1 MVATAPQTAAQPAA
15 PVQQMQPAAA
25 PVAAP
30 TAAVPPAAAQPKP
43 VGVQAPSPAPATL
56 NSPAAPQKATSP
68 APQAVPPKA
77 PEQPPAAQVA
87 PPKPAAPA
95 SAPQVSLQSAQ
106 PQPVPTNPAPVAPA
120 ASAGPVAAAAA
131 VAAPAK
137 PSAAPASTPA
147 ASPKKAAAPTKV
159 VPSSKAG
166 PIVAIAG
173 IEAPN
178 FKDRLHQISM
188 GDWIRMRLREA
199 PGYVVSILLH
209 VLVLFLLSMAIL
221 PEKDRQD
228 LFNTIVAKTEA
239 PEEVNDKLDD
249 TEIVPEKLENL
260 QADAAN
266 ADISAE
272 VVTDKPSPVELDVS
286 DSAPTI
292 DAPDSV
298 EGTGPKMPQGDLAG
312 RTKKG
317 RAALATSQ
325 GGTAASELAVESGLK
340 WLSKHQRPDGSWSFK
355 HGPDEPGNLD
365 NPTGATGMALL
376 AFLGAGHT
384 HKAGDYKKEVGGGL
398 KFLVSQMQVTGAGG
412 DLRGPGG
419 SLYTQGICGIALCE
433 AYALSKDKDLKVPT
447 QLTVNFIINAQD
459 PKGGGWRYQPGQ
471 PGDTSAV
478 GWQIMALKSAKIAKL
493 TVPPKTIGK
502 ATAFLNFVQTNGGAN
517 YGYDGPGAGPA
528 TSAVG
533 LLCRMYLGWT
543 PKQQGLVKGVEY
555 LGKTGPQPGNM
566 YFNYYGTQVMHHW
579 GGEPWTK
586 WNNVMR
592 EYLVKSQE
600 KVGAAAGS
608 WKPVGGGD
616 HGDAAG
622 GRHYRTCMSIMTLE
636 VYYRHLPLYQR
647 ETIKVDF

>member
-1 MVATAPQTAAQPAA
+1 VPQ
-15 PVQQMQPAAA
+15 AAA
-25 PVAAP
+25 PKAAAPQPVANPAVAAAPAQPKAPAP
-30 TAAVPPAAAQPKP
+30 TAAPAVAALPSIQT
-43 VGVQAPSPAPATL
+43 APE
-56 NSPAAPQKATSP
+56 NATSAKP
-68 APQAVPPKA
+68 ETVATATSKKA
-77 PEQPPAAQVA
+77 A
-87 PPKPAAPA
+87 
-95 SAPQVSLQSAQ
+95 
-106 PQPVPTNPAPVAPA
+106 
-120 ASAGPVAAAAA
+120 
-131 VAAPAK
+131 AAPAK
-137 PSAAPASTPA
+137 TAST
-147 ASPKKAAAPTKV
+147 
-159 VPSSKAG
+159 SKAG
-166 PIVAIAG
+166 TAVFAG
-173 IEAPN
+173 IDAPS
-178 FKDRLHQISM
+178 FKDRLHQVSM
-188 GDWIRMRLREA
+188 GEWIHKRLREA
-199 PGYVVSILLH
+199 PGYLVSITLH
-209 VLVLFLLSMAIL
+209 ILVLFMLSMAIL

-228 LFNTIVAKTEA
+228 LFNTIIAKTEA
-239 PEEVNDKLDD
+239 PDQVNDKLDD
-249 TEIVPEKLENL
+249 TEIVPEKLETL
-260 QADAAN
+260 QANATN
-266 ADISAE
+266 ADINSE
-272 VVTDKPSPVELDVS
+272 VITDKPSPIELDVS

-298 EGTGPKMPQGDLAG
+298 EGAGPRLPTGDLAG

-317 RAALATSQ
+317 RASLAQSQ

-365 NPTGATGMALL
+365 NPTGATAMALL
-376 AFLGAGHT
+376 AYLGAGHT
-384 HKAGDYKKEVGGGL
+384 HKSGDYKKEVGGGL
-398 KFLVSQMQVTGAGG
+398 QFLVSQMQVTGAGG

-419 SLYTQGICGIALCE
+419 TMYTQGLCGIALCE
-433 AYALSKDKDLKVPT
+433 AFALSKDKDLRQPT
-447 QLTVNFIINAQD
+447 QMAVNFIINAQD
-459 PKGGGWRYQPGQ
+459 SKGGGWRYQPGQ

-502 ATAFLNFVQTNGGAN
+502 ATAFLNFVQSNGGAN

-592 EYLVKSQE
+592 DYLVKSQE
-600 KVGAAAGS
+600 RTGAATGS
-608 WKPVGGGD
+608 WKPVGGAD